1 MCRKPKQLYYLCD
14 QLLLALIYSFY
25 ICNVN
30 LCFHLFLLDGSMEYM
45 AVCAIYGCFLSRKTV
60 GVTLYRSNTGE
71 ILFALF
77 TRGRV
82 NEKHLK
88 SQTKNQTLRTCI
100 LFLLLLILFLQYT
113 YRNRFQNFS
122 R

>member
-45 AVCAIYGCFLSRKTV
+45 AVCAIYGCFLSRKTA